1 MKKILYTA
9 LLSITLTFGLSA
21 CSDWFLD
28 KEPQDER
35 TDVVYFKTAS
45 QFKEYTAVF
54 YNQLQG
60 WGSSYGGYAA
70 FMDVA
75 TDLSGYLNSI
85 HSDVG
90 HGNILVPTTDVRWDN
105 CYKQIRTVNILFEKA
120 ENYPGSQEEIKQYLA
135 EAHFF
140 RAYNYFFLLQFFGG
154 VPVVTIPL
162 DVNSPELYGVRN
174 SRYEVVNLILQDLDH
189 AIAGLPK
196 ETLISSAD
204 KGRISYHGAEAFKAR
219 VLLYEATWRKYVG
232 TSTDF
237 KGSGGPVT
245 DQVDDFLDEAIR
257 LCSEIIDDNLYSI
270 WNHNNLSGMKDLS
283 YRYLFC
289 LEDATTNPV
298 GMTKESN
305 KEFIIKSVY
314 DENIKPGNVNL
325 NQTVRKMDAS
335 RKLMDMFLCSDGLP
349 VEISNEF
356 QGYATPEAEFL
367 NRDNRMKS
375 IIDMDTQTAAAKELK
390 TGTSGYGNKKF
401 VCDARANLK
410 ESPDYPVLRLA
421 EIYLI
426 YAEAVC
432 ERNNGQIT
440 DEQLNYSIN
449 KLRGRAGIANLTNAL
464 VDKIKAGTGT
474 TKSKGEVMLD
484 DIRRERTIELYMEGF
499 RFDDLKRWGIAEN
512 ELNES
517 RLGTVVGSSVY
528 PTTFVDASG
537 NATSKYLRNT
547 YIWGEEQIDT
557 QWGKLNCVVI
567 DGKTNFN
574 FSRSNYLWPLPQQQI
589 SLNPSLVQNPGY

>member
-1 MKKILYTA
+1 MKKIVYIAQLCV
-9 LLSITLTFGLSA
+9 LTFGLSA

-35 TDVVYFKTAS
+35 TDVVYFKTPS
-45 QFKEYTAVF
+45 HFKEYTAGF
-54 YNQLQG
+54 YGQLQG
-60 WGSSYGGYAA
+60 WGSPYGGYSAY
-70 FMDVA
+70 MDVA
-75 TDLSGYLNSI
+75 TDLSGYLNGI

-90 HGNILVPTTDVRWDN
+90 HGNILVPKTDVRWDN
-105 CYKQIRTVNILFEKA
+105 CYKQIRTINILFEKA
-120 ENYPGSQEEIKQYLA
+120 EDYPGNQEEIKQYLA

-140 RAYNYFFLLQFFGG
+140 RAYNYFFLLQFYGG
-154 VPVVTIPL
+154 VPIVTVPL
-162 DVNSPELYGVRN
+162 DVDSPELYGTRK
-174 SRYEVVNLILQDLDH
+174 SRYEVMDFILEDLKQ

-232 TSTDF
+232 TTTDF
-237 KGSGGPVT
+237 EGSGGPAAN
-245 DQVDDFLDEAIR
+245 QVNDFLDEAIR
-257 LCSEIIDDNLYSI
+257 LCSEIINDNLYSI
-270 WNHNNLSGMKDLS
+270 WNYNNLSAMTDMS

-289 LEDATTNPV
+289 LEDAVTNPA

-325 NQTVRKMDAS
+325 NETVRKMDAS
-335 RKLMDMFLCSDGLP
+335 RKLMDMYLCSDGLP
-349 VEISNEF
+349 VEISDKF
-356 QGYATPEAEFL
+356 QGYATPEAEFQD
-367 NRDNRMKS
+367 RDNRMKS
-375 IIDMDTQTAAAKELK
+375 IINMDDQTSANKILN
-390 TGTSGYGNKKF
+390 TGTSGYGNMKF
-401 VCDARANLK
+401 ICNNRANLK

-421 EIYLI
+421 EVYLI

-432 ERNNGQIT
+432 ERNNGKIT

-464 VDKIKAGTGT
+464 VEKIKSETGT
-474 TKSKGEVMLD
+474 SKSLAEVMLD
-484 DIRRERTIELYMEGF
+484 EVRRERTVELYMEGF
-499 RFDDLKRWGIAEN
+499 RFDDLKRWGIAED

-517 RLGTVVGSSVY
+517 RLGTVVGSSAY

-537 NATSKYLRNT
+537 NATSRYLKNT
-547 YIWGEEQIDT
+547 YVWGEEQIDT
-557 QWGKLNCVVI
+557 QWGKLNCVVV
-567 DGKTNFN
+567 DGKTNFT
-574 FSRSNYLWPLPQQQI
+574 FSRNNYLWPLPQQQL
-589 SLNPSLVQNPGY
+589 SLNRSLIQNPGY

>member
-1 MKKILYTA
+1 MKKVIYIAQLCVLA
-9 LLSITLTFGLSA
+9 FGLSS

-45 QFKEYTAVF
+45 QFKEYTAGF
-54 YNQLQG
+54 YGQLQG
-60 WGSSYGGYAA
+60 WGSPYGGYAA
-70 FMDVA
+70 FMDVS
-75 TDLSGYLNSI
+75 TDLSAYFGI

-90 HGNILVPTTDVRWDN
+90 HGTILVSTTDVRWDN
-105 CYKQIRTVNILFEKA
+105 CYKQIRTINLLFDRA
-120 ENYPGSQEEIKQYLA
+120 ENYPGDQDEIKQYMA

-154 VPVVTIPL
+154 VPIVETPL
-162 DVNSPELYGVRN
+162 DVDSPELYGARN
-174 SRYEVVNLILQDLDH
+174 SRYEVIDFILKDLDA

-196 ETLISSAD
+196 ETLISTAD

-232 TSTDF
+232 TTTDF
-237 KGSGGPVT
+237 KGSAGPAS
-245 DQVDDFLDEAIR
+245 DQVNDFLDEAIR
-257 LCSEIIDDNLYSI
+257 LCSEVIDDNLYSI
-270 WNHNNLSGMKDLS
+270 WNYNHLTGMKDMS

-289 LEDATTNPV
+289 LEDAATNPA

-314 DENIKPGNVNL
+314 DKDIKPGGTNL
-325 NQTVRKMDAS
+325 NETVRKMDAS
-335 RKLMDMFLCSDGLP
+335 RKLMDLFLCTDGLP
-349 VEISNEF
+349 VEISKEF
-356 QGYATPEAEFL
+356 EGYTTPEAEFK

-375 IIDMDTQTAAAKELK
+375 DIDIDVQTSAAKELK
-390 TGTSGYGNKKF
+390 SGTSGYGNMKF
-401 VCDARANLK
+401 QCPVRVTAK
-410 ESPDYPVLRLA
+410 TESPDYPVLRLA
-421 EIYLI
+421 EVYLI

-432 ERNNGQIT
+432 ERNNGVVT

-464 VDKIKAGTGT
+464 VERIKRETGT
-474 TKSKGEVMLD
+474 SKSLGEVMLD
-484 DIRRERTIELYMEGF
+484 EIRRERAVELYMEGF
-499 RFDDLKRWGIAEN
+499 RFDDLKRWGIAED

-517 RLGTVVGSSVY
+517 RLGTVVGNASY

-537 NATSKYLRNT
+537 NTTSKYARNT
-547 YIWGEEQIDT
+547 YVWGEEQIET
-557 QWGKLNCVVI
+557 QWGKLNCVVV
-567 DGKTNFN
+567 DSKENFT
-574 FSRSNYLWPLPQQQI
+574 FDRSHYLWPLPQQQI
-589 SLNPSLVQNPGY
+589 NLNSNLIQNPGY

>member
-1 MKKILYTA
+1 MKKIIYIAQLC
-9 LLSITLTFGLSA
+9 TLAFGLSA

-45 QFKEYTAVF
+45 QFKEYTAGF
-54 YNQLQG
+54 YGQLQG
-60 WGSSYGGYAA
+60 WGSPYGGYAA

-75 TDLSGYLNSI
+75 TDLSAYFGI
-85 HSDVG
+85 HGDVG
-90 HGNILVPTTDVRWDN
+90 HGTILPSTTDVRWDN
-105 CYKQIRTVNILFEKA
+105 CYKQIRTVNLLFERA
-120 ENYPGSQEEIKQYLA
+120 RNYPGDQEEIKQYLA

-154 VPVVTIPL
+154 VPIVETPL

-174 SRYEVVNLILQDLDH
+174 SRYEVVDFILKDLDD

-196 ETLISSAD
+196 ETLISIAD

-232 TSTDF
+232 TTTDF
-237 KGSGGPVT
+237 KGSAGPAS
-245 DQVDDFLDEAIR
+245 DQVNDFFDEAVR
-257 LCSEIIDDNLYSI
+257 LCREVIDDNLYSI
-270 WNHNNLSGMKDLS
+270 WNYNHLSGMKDMS

-289 LEDATTNPV
+289 LEDATTNPA

-314 DENIKPGNVNL
+314 DKDIKPGGVNL
-325 NQTVRKMDAS
+325 NETVRKMDAS
-335 RKLMDMFLCSDGLP
+335 RKLMDLFLCTDGLP
-349 VEISNEF
+349 VEISKEF
-356 QGYATPEAEFL
+356 EGYATPEAEFQ

-375 IIDMDTQTAAAKELK
+375 DIDIDAQTSAAKELK
-390 TGTSGYGNKKF
+390 SGTSGYGNMKF
-401 VCDARANLK
+401 MCPARVTART

-421 EIYLI
+421 EVYLI
-426 YAEAVC
+426 FAEAVC
-432 ERNNGQIT
+432 ERNNGVIT
-440 DEQLNYSIN
+440 DEELNYSIN

-464 VDKIKAGTGT
+464 VDKIKSETGT
-474 TKSKGEVMLD
+474 NKSREEVMLD
-484 DIRRERTIELYMEGF
+484 EIRRERAVELYMEGF

-517 RLGTVVGSSVY
+517 RMGTVVGNASY

-537 NATSKYLRNT
+537 NTTSKYARNT
-547 YIWGEEQIDT
+547 YVWGEEQIDT
-557 QWGKLNCVVI
+557 QWGKLNCVVV
-567 DGKTNFN
+567 DSKENFT
-574 FSRSNYLWPLPQQQI
+574 FSRNHYLWPLPQQQI
-589 SLNPSLVQNPGY
+589 NLNPNLVQNPGY